1 MYRHCTRPFTLPNLQ
16 SVALTTPLWLVC
28 SHIVGSS
35 SAARASSTSSSMR
48 QKLSSNDEAK
58 FALLEPDGVSP
69 MRHRQRAT
77 AQATATQRKGCLVLS
92 FSLLFIL
99 YLAYP
104 RPSTGSWT
112 VATGSTGSSASSS
125 SDDTVIVAGVATNT
139 VSATLSAGSALLAMR
154 GQDGST
160 DVSDTVVVDKGTLTK
175 VEVPTRPL
183 DADVA
188 STRTEGGVAIIRHVS
203 GGDENIAPPP
213 PPSRGAFRLF
223 SWLRGRRKGPSQTV
237 AHMIEK
243 LEKDV
248 REGASFEPAEMGQRL
263 ADIERLER
271 READGE
277 QKRKDEV
284 AKRCVS
290 GHPTHMP
297 LARPEPL
304 RPACTRLR
312 CAHGVPRA
320 TVPFP
325 AARSRARSNKW
336 RAIGMTW
343 SRRRLPTWRS

>member
-1 MYRHCTRPFTLPNLQ
+1 
-16 SVALTTPLWLVC
+16 
-28 SHIVGSS
+28 
-35 SAARASSTSSSMR
+35 MR
-48 QKLSSNDEAK
+48 QKLSSTDEAK

-77 AQATATQRKGCLVLS
+77 AQATASQRKGCLVLS

-112 VATGSTGSSASSS
+112 VATGRTGNSGTSS

-139 VSATLSAGSALLAMR
+139 VSASLSAGSALLAMR
-154 GQDGST
+154 GQESST
-160 DVSDTVVVDKGTLTK
+160 DLGDTVVVDKGTVAK
-175 VEVPTRPL
+175 VEAPTRAV

-188 STRTEGGVAIIRHVS
+188 SSRTDGVAIIRHVA
-203 GGDENIAPPP
+203 GGDENIESPPPPP
-213 PPSRGAFRLF
+213 PPSRGAFHLF
-223 SWLRGRRKGPSQTV
+223 SWLRGRRKPSSKTV
-237 AHMIEK
+237 AHMIEQ

-271 READGE
+271 QEAEGE

-290 GHPTHMP
+290 GHPTHTP
-297 LARPEPL
+297 LARPEPS
-304 RPACTRLR
+304 RPAWTRLR
-312 CAHGVPRA
+312 CAHAVPRA
-320 TVPFP
+320 TARL
-325 AARSRARSNKW
+325 AARSRARSDKR

-343 SRRRLPTWRS
+343 SRRRSPTWRS